1 MASKKNRY
9 STCVSVAKGSPAAM
23 RRALLEALR
32 RSEYAEARLD
42 YMRPDDMQGLL
53 DSLPPDLL
61 RRRIVCTIRNR
72 RDGGRYEGPE
82 GARYDMLG
90 RVAAYRPFMLD
101 VEYDALKRSRRL
113 AGVLHASGARLLVSW
128 HSFARTPS
136 PDALRRRMQ
145 EMFIYSDHVKLACMA
160 RNADESIRM
169 LELYRRIGN
178 RGAGGG
184 RRTLISFAMGDAG
197 RLTRVLC
204 MQLGSPY
211 AYVSLGRAV
220 APGQLSL
227 EEFRRL
233 GSMLK

>member
-1 MASKKNRY
+1 MTAKKNRY
-9 STCVSVAKGSPAAM
+9 STCVSVAKSGPAAM
-23 RRALLEALR
+23 RKALLEALR

-42 YMRPDDMQGLL
+42 YVRPDDVPGLL
-53 DSLPPDLL
+53 GSLPPDLL

-72 RDGGRYEGPE
+72 RDGGRFEGKE
-82 GARYDMLG
+82 GARYEMLDT
-90 RVAAYRPFMLD
+90 VAAYRPFMLD

-113 AGVLHASGARLLVSW
+113 AGALHASGTRLLVSW

-136 PDALRRRMQ
+136 PDALRTRMQ
-145 EMFIYSDHVKLACMA
+145 EMFGYSDHVKIACMA
-160 RNADESIRM
+160 RDADESIRM
-169 LELYRRIGN
+169 LELYRWIG
-178 RGAGGG
+178 RKRKGGG

-233 GSMLK
+233 GGMLK

>member
-1 MASKKNRY
+1 MTAKKNRY
-9 STCVSVAKGSPAAM
+9 STCVSVAKSGPAAM
-23 RRALLEALR
+23 RKALLEALR

-42 YMRPDDMQGLL
+42 YVRPDDVPGLL
-53 DSLPPDLL
+53 GSLPPDLL

-72 RDGGRYEGPE
+72 RDGGRFEGKE
-82 GARYDMLG
+82 GARYEMLDT
-90 RVAAYRPFMLD
+90 VAAYRPFMLD
-101 VEYDALKRSRRL
+101 VEYDALKMSRRL
-113 AGVLHASGARLLVSW
+113 AGALHASGTRLLVSW

-136 PDALRRRMQ
+136 PDALRTRMQ
-145 EMFIYSDHVKLACMA
+145 EMFGYSDHVKIACMA
-160 RNADESIRM
+160 RDADESIRM
-169 LELYRRIGN
+169 LELYRWIG
-178 RGAGGG
+178 RKRKGGG

-233 GSMLK
+233 GGMLK

>member
-1 MASKKNRY
+1 MTAKKNRY
-9 STCVSVAKGSPAAM
+9 STCVSVARGSPAAM
-23 RRALLEALR
+23 RKALLGALR

-42 YMRPDDMQGLL
+42 YMRPDDMPGLL

-61 RRRIVCTIRNR
+61 RGRIVCTIRNR
-72 RDGGRYEGPE
+72 RDGGRYKGLE
-82 GARYDMLG
+82 GARYGMLDT
-90 RVAAYRPFMLD
+90 VAAYRPFMLD
-101 VEYDALKRSRRL
+101 VEYDALKRSKRL
-113 AGVLHASGARLLVSW
+113 AGALHESGARLLVSW

-145 EMFIYSDHVKLACMA
+145 EMFRYSNHVKIACMA
-160 RNADESIRM
+160 RDADESIRM
-169 LELYRRIGN
+169 LELYRWIGGK
-178 RGAGGG
+178 GAGGG

-197 RLTRVLC
+197 RLTRVLS

-220 APGQLSL
+220 APGQISL

-233 GSMLK
+233 GRMLK

>member
-1 MASKKNRY
+1 MAAKRNRY
-9 STCVSVAKGSPAAM
+9 STCVSVARGSPAAM
-23 RRALLEALR
+23 RKALLEALR

-42 YMRPDDMQGLL
+42 YMRPDDVPGLL
-53 DSLPPDLL
+53 GSLPPDLL
-61 RRRIVCTIRNR
+61 RRRIVCTVRNR
-72 RDGGRYEGPE
+72 RDGGRFEGQE
-82 GARYDMLG
+82 GARYGMLD

-113 AGVLHASGARLLVSW
+113 AGALHASGTRLLVSW
-128 HSFARTPS
+128 HSFVRTPS

-145 EMFIYSDHVKLACMA
+145 EMFRYSDHVKLACMA
-160 RNADESIRM
+160 KDADESIRM
-169 LELYRRIGN
+169 LELYRWIG
-178 RGAGGG
+178 REGADGG

-227 EEFRRL
+227 GEFRRL
-233 GSMLK
+233 GRVLK